1 MAPVQWE
8 HGQAR
13 RPAPAGNRTPGRLRD
28 LKARAPTAQSERR
41 EGPGLPMRRR
51 MARTARPRRPHGRS
65 DRAVSRL
72 VSAAANPL
80 SDRPLRPSE
89 SKMEGDI
96 QVRFYRDCIYTSYI
110 LQADR
115 RMVPPPATDSA
126 CKQDG
131 SVGTDAVLPR
141 LWPRFSHLATRR
153 ATLVGERPQGR
164 ERNGESGCRR
174 TDSPSRAQPGI
185 QSRKSITYRQMAL
198 NLAVIYRLSI
208 NKVLK

>member
-1 MAPVQWE
+1 M
-8 HGQAR
+8 GAR
-13 RPAPAGNRTPGRLRD
+13 TGAATRPCGESHPGRLRD

-51 MARTARPRRPHGRS
+51 MARAARPRRPHGRS
-65 DRAVSRL
+65 DRAASRL
-72 VSAAANPL
+72 VRAAANPL
-80 SDRPLRPSE
+80 SGRLLKPSE
-89 SKMEGDI
+89 SKMEEAV
-96 QVRFYRDCIYTSYI
+96 QVRFYRVCTDTSHI

-141 LWPRFSHLATRR
+141 LWPRFPHLATRR
-153 ATLVGERPQGR
+153 ATSVGERPQGR
-164 ERNGESGCRR
+164 ERDGESGCRR
-174 TDSPSRAQPGI
+174 ADPPSRAQPGI

-208 NKVLK
+208 DKVLK

>member
-96 QVRFYRDCIYTSYI
+96 QVRFYRDCISPSYI

-141 LWPRFSHLATRR
+141 LWPRFPHLATRR

>member
-1 MAPVQWE
+1 M
-8 HGQAR
+8 GAR
-13 RPAPAGNRTPGRLRD
+13 TGAATRPCGESHPGRLRD

-96 QVRFYRDCIYTSYI
+96 QVRFYRDCIYTSQI

-141 LWPRFSHLATRR
+141 LWPRFPHLATRR
-153 ATLVGERPQGR
+153 ATSVGERPQGR
-164 ERNGESGCRR
+164 ERDGESGCRR
-174 TDSPSRAQPGI
+174 ADSPSRAQPGI
-185 QSRKSITYRQMAL
+185 QPRKSITYRQMAL

>member
-1 MAPVQWE
+1 
-8 HGQAR
+8 
-13 RPAPAGNRTPGRLRD
+13 
-28 LKARAPTAQSERR
+28 
-41 EGPGLPMRRR
+41 MRRR

-89 SKMEGDI
+89 SKMEEAV
-96 QVRFYRDCIYTSYI
+96 QVRFYRVCTDTSHI

-153 ATLVGERPQGR
+153 ATSVGERPQGR
-164 ERNGESGCRR
+164 ERDGESGCRR
-174 TDSPSRAQPGI
+174 ADSPSREQPWAQ
-185 QSRKSITYRQMAL
+185 SEKSISYRQMAL
-198 NLAVIYRLSI
+198 NLAIIYRLSI
-208 NKVLK
+208 GKVLK

>member
-1 MAPVQWE
+1 M
-8 HGQAR
+8 HR
-13 RPAPAGNRTPGRLRD
+13 RTS
-28 LKARAPTAQSERR
+28 RAD
-41 EGPGLPMRRR
+41 
-51 MARTARPRRPHGRS
+51 RPRRPVGRS
-65 DRAVSRL
+65 DRAAVEP

-80 SDRPLRPSE
+80 SDRSLRPSE
-89 SKMEGDI
+89 SKMEGDV

-141 LWPRFSHLATRR
+141 LWPRFPHLATRR

-164 ERNGESGCRR
+164 ERDGESGCRR
-174 TDSPSRAQPGI
+174 ADSPSRAQPGI
-185 QSRKSITYRQMAL
+185 QPRKSITYRQMAL
-198 NLAVIYRLSI
+198 SLAIIYRLPI
-208 NKVLK
+208 DKVLK

>member
-1 MAPVQWE
+1 M
-8 HGQAR
+8 GAR
-13 RPAPAGNRTPGRLRD
+13 TGAATRPCGESHPGRLRD

-51 MARTARPRRPHGRS
+51 MARAARPRRPHGRS
-65 DRAVSRL
+65 DRAASRL

-80 SDRPLRPSE
+80 SGRPLRPPE
-89 SKMEGDI
+89 SKMEGAV
-96 QVRFYRDCIYTSYI
+96 QVRFYRVCTDTSHI

-141 LWPRFSHLATRR
+141 LWPRFLHLATRR
-153 ATLVGERPQGR
+153 ATSVGERPQGR
-164 ERNGESGCRR
+164 ERDGESGCRR
-174 TDSPSRAQPGI
+174 ADPPSRAQPVI

-208 NKVLK
+208 DKVLK